1 MSPATVCRPG
11 LSLCSFSRSID
22 TSEAKKVPGF
32 VCFLTEED
40 IPHSNVT
47 GLCNDETVFAKDKVY
62 LYLDLSS
69 EITRINVMDL
79 ICAHGSK
86 FLIMHI
92 LWPSCNWSVFRVIHE
107 GTEYAIWLFN

>member
-1 MSPATVCRPG
+1 MSPATVCPPG

-62 LYLDLSS
+62 L
-69 EITRINVMDL
+69 EIYIVRNNWNKRHIFNLCSWLQIPNHAYIV
-79 ICAHGSK
+79 A
-86 FLIMHI
+86 IMKLVSI
-92 LWPSCNWSVFRVIHE
+92 
-107 GTEYAIWLFN
+107 